1 MLLFVTFFTVR
12 NFYKLLFTAKTG
24 VKFVTFLLFVTF
36 FKLLFTVEK
45 GQGLYCIHCARG
57 ERVPL
62 DFYFYFYFFL
72 LRGRGVEVN
81 VFFSLSI

>member
-12 NFYKLLFTAKTG
+12 NFYKLLFTVKTG
-24 VKFVTFLLFVTF
+24 VKFVTFCYF
-36 FKLLFTVEK
+36 FTVRNFLKLLFTVEK

-62 DFYFYFYFFL
+62 GFFPFFF
-72 LRGRGVEVN
+72 
-81 VFFSLSI
+81 FFSIGGFTIAP